1 MSELSYRNNKKIVRY
16 GKYETEYTGP
26 GKPEIKVL
34 HSINKETFYR
44 TFISLNNV
52 IGVRRSGVKIIETK
66 LSPAP
71 TELLIHILN
80 KDDDFTMAFRNKD
93 AVMKK
98 LGEELGKTPSSV
110 YANIGKLRDAGYL
123 IKDEDSLFVLN
134 NELRDIRKLVIQA
147 IENKK
152 PLTFD
157 FIFKFCMVDG

>member
-16 GKYETEYTGP
+16 GRYERKYTGP
-26 GKPEIKVL
+26 GEQSINVVK
-34 HSINKETFYR
+34 SINKETFYR

-80 KDDDFTMAFRNKD
+80 KNDDFTMAFRNKD
-93 AVMKK
+93 AIMKK
-98 LGEELGKTPSSV
+98 LGTELGKTPSSV
-110 YANIGKLRDAGYL
+110 YANVGKLREAGYL
-123 IKDEDSLFVLN
+123 IKDEDNLFVLN
-134 NELRDIRKLVIQA
+134 HELRDIKKLVEQA
-147 IENKK
+147 IKNEK

-157 FIFKFCMVDG
+157 FIFKFCMVDE